1 MAIGKWNPFGQQ
13 IPVAPE
19 DPVVKPLPIPCA
31 DGKQFGLENFGNTC
45 YANSVLQALYFCSP
59 FRELVI
65 QHTDPYGAL
74 QSISPQLPAIVNPVS
89 PSPTRRKP
97 ERKSTQD
104 SANHNGIVHPPT
116 PPVPSSPR
124 TLFSALRSLYIHISQ
139 NPAEKGTVAP
149 KAFIDKLKELNE
161 AFRNTMHQ
169 DAHEFLNYLLNR
181 IVEEMEEEKKQLHA
195 SGDDL
200 PSSLRSSSSISHP
213 PAMAGGTS
221 SISSSSSPGATFIHQ
236 IFEGVLTSET
246 RCLTCEKVSARDE
259 SFLDLSIDIEQNSS
273 VTACLRQFSASEM
286 LCQKNKF
293 FCDGCCDLQEA
304 EKRMKIKRLP
314 NVLAL
319 HLKRFKY
326 QEDVQRY
333 IKLAY
338 RVAFPFELRLFNT
351 VDDAQNPDR
360 LYELFAI
367 VVHIGSGPNHG
378 HYVSIIKT
386 MGTWLVF
393 DDETVDTIKESEIP
407 KYFGESNAG
416 SAYVLYY
423 QAADLDL
430 AALGLRAPPPPP
442 SEPVEPPQHQEML
455 DPRLAVDSP
464 DWLPQSIPA
473 PPGLTTSP
481 ERIES
486 PPPASPSISAQ
497 TPTIASSSERS
508 PRKSPSQPLK
518 INMSSPS
525 PPSYPAT
532 VGPGSSPNTNSPIKS
547 SIFNTIRHIPSLKVS
562 HDSTGKPASS
572 PVIAFPKE
580 EHASSEPLPLL
591 PPLNGTDK
599 ESEKKAGN
607 WFRRKSLKGSGKPRP
622 ASEAGGQIPALPSD
636 LSIGASSSPAR
647 FQTTGATSKH
657 SKDLGSRR
665 PSEPVLDRSA
675 FPTPFTSRRPTTA
688 GGLKHTSSQ
697 ERSIRR
703 EPSSPVPLSSAVP
716 VSSPHDFSGQT
727 QLRPLPSI
735 PASPQSSK
743 IYQAQS
749 PPSAYSRGS
758 SEYGRPRRHPVT
770 TRSFE
775 RSPSPPRLPARPS
788 TAGGAISSGGSR
800 TTGRSLPPP
809 PPMPLNSGS
818 HDEERDNGHVT
829 LPQFDKGKTIART
842 EGFTKEEESSARPK
856 STHASA
862 GLSIG
867 AMAGANHSSSTN
879 GSTVSST
886 VYSARRKMS
895 FTAPLLGFGRKDK
908 DRQKDKD
915 KEREKKT

>member
-13 IPVAPE
+13 VQVTPD

-65 QHTDPYGAL
+65 QHTDPYGTL
-74 QSISPQLPAIVNPVS
+74 QSISPQLPAIINPAS
-89 PSPTRRKP
+89 PSVTTPTRRKP

-104 SANHNGIVHPPT
+104 SAHPNGIVHPPT

-124 TLFSALRSLYIHISQ
+124 TLFSALRSLYIHISR
-139 NPAEKGTVAP
+139 NPAEKGTIAP

-200 PSSLRSSSSISHP
+200 PSSLSSSFTSHP
-213 PAMAGGTS
+213 PAPTTGSTS
-221 SISSSSSPGATFIHQ
+221 SSTSPGATFIHQ

-246 RCLTCEKVSARDE
+246 RCLTCENVSSRDE

-333 IKLAY
+333 IKLTY

-386 MGTWLVF
+386 LGTWLIF
-393 DDETVDTIKESEIP
+393 DDETVDTIKESDIP
-407 KYFGESNAG
+407 KYFGEANAG

-430 AALGLRAPPPPP
+430 TSLGLRPPP
-442 SEPVEPPQHQEML
+442 SAGPTIQPEQEGTIDQHLTTE
-455 DPRLAVDSP
+455 SP
-464 DWLPQSIPA
+464 DWLPHSIPT
-473 PPGLTTSP
+473 PPGLTASS
-481 ERIES
+481 ERTETPT
-486 PPPASPSISAQ
+486 PPPVSPSVPPQISTVASPS
-497 TPTIASSSERS
+497 EES
-508 PRKSPSQPLK
+508 PRKSPSQLSK
-518 INMSSPS
+518 INLG
-525 PPSYPAT
+525 PPSSTPTYPAT
-532 VGPGSSPNTNSPIKS
+532 VGPGSSPTANSPAKNSFFS
-547 SIFNTIRHIPSLKVS
+547 SFRNPSPKVS
-562 HDSTGKPASS
+562 HDSKPALS
-572 PVIAFPKE
+572 PVIVFPKGDN
-580 EHASSEPLPLL
+580 ASPESLPIL
-591 PPLNGTDK
+591 PPIINTDK
-599 ESEKKAGN
+599 ESEKKPGN
-607 WFRRKSLKGSGKPRP
+607 WFRRKSLKGSVKPRP
-622 ASEAGGQIPALPSD
+622 MSEATGHIPALPPD

-647 FQTTGATSKH
+647 LHTAGATSKQ
-657 SKDLGSRR
+657 SKDLGPRR
-665 PSEPVLDRSA
+665 PSEPVLDRS

-688 GGLKHTSSQ
+688 GGHKVTASQ
-697 ERSIRR
+697 DRSIRR
-703 EPSSPVPLSSAVP
+703 EPSSPAPLNAAVP
-716 VSSPHDFSGQT
+716 TSPPSEYPSHSRP
-727 QLRPLPSI
+727 RPLPSV
-735 PASPQSSK
+735 PSSPQYSNG
-743 IYQAQS
+743 YTHS
-749 PPSAYSRGS
+749 PPSAYTRGS
-758 SEYGRPRRHPVT
+758 SDYARTRRQPLSANH
-770 TRSFE
+770 FE
-775 RSPSPPRLPARPS
+775 RSPSPPRIPARPS
-788 TAGGAISSGGSR
+788 TAGGALGSR
-800 TTGRSLPPP
+800 PSRQNEQSLLPPL
-809 PPMPLNSGS
+809 PMNGRLPIRG
-818 HDEERDNGHVT
+818 HDERSPVSPHADHGRT
-829 LPQFDKGKTIART
+829 RART
-842 EGFTKEEESSARPK
+842 EGPSSEESGSSRPK
-856 STHASA
+856 SVHASA

-867 AMAGANHSSSTN
+867 ATIGGNHSSSTN
-879 GSTVSST
+879 DSTVSS
-886 VYSARRKMS
+886 SAFPARRKMS
-895 FTAPLLGFGRKDK
+895 FTAPLLGFAR
-908 DRQKDKD
+908 RDKD
-915 KEREKKT
+915 KHKEKEKKT